1 MPKRGGKRVKKRT
14 HVAEVDDSPDNT
26 GAAVPRSLVIKQPKT
41 ALPHTLAIL
50 QQELRKIMSPNT
62 AQKLQERKYNTLKD
76 YTHFAGLM
84 KVTHLLLLAPGGKRQ
99 LKAPAPDP
107 STEAAVTA
115 GAGALFKIARL
126 PTGPTLTMR
135 IEKYSLCRQVRRI
148 TSGMNTISPSLA
160 RAERCR

>member
-14 HVAEVDDSPDNT
+14 HVAEVEDAPDAS
-26 GAAVPRSLVIKQPKT
+26 GLAVPRSLVIKQPKT

-50 QQELRKIMSPNT
+50 QMELRKVMAPNT

-84 KVTHLLLLAPGGKRQ
+84 RVTHLLLLAPGGKRQ
-99 LKAPAPDP
+99 L
-107 STEAAVTA
+107 TTTAAASDAAATA
-115 GAGALFKIARL
+115 GAGALLKIARL

-135 IEKYSLCRQVRRI
+135 IERYSLCRQVQ
-148 TSGMNTISPSLA
+148 TSG
-160 RAERCR
+160 CR